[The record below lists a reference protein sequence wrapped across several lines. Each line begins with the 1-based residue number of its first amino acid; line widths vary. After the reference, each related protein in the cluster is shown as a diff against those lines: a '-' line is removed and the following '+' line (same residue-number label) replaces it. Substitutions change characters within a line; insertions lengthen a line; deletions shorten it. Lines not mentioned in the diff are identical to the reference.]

1 MSNNNKANEKS
12 DQYQNLMKD
21 FFKRPTD
28 EQRNKIL
35 NFVIERFIDLRTL
48 DVITLK
54 GNFNLKLDENTDFFE
69 ELKKKNPSEVTVFA
83 ETHIQIDGDTV
94 NVIPYETPNDSA
106 YKEIMEFHNMT
117 VNSAREQWTNR
128 IEMISKF
135 INSLLTLLT
144 QYSRNFPTKVG

>member
-21 FFKRPTD
+21 FFKSPTD
-28 EQRNKIL
+28 EKRNKIL
-35 NFVIERFIDLRTL
+35 NFVIERFIDVRTL

-83 ETHIQIDGDTV
+83 ETH
-94 NVIPYETPNDSA
+94 
-106 YKEIMEFHNMT
+106 
-117 VNSAREQWTNR
+117 TN
-128 IEMISKF
+128 
-135 INSLLTLLT
+135 
-144 QYSRNFPTKVG
+144 